1 MCLDWWD
8 DAPVS
13 FGRSVVSV
21 EILIGDALV
30 QAVAAIRWDLDGAE
44 IVKVVQRRDFAE
56 ALGYVTAVG
65 ALAEEAGHHPDIE
78 IRWNTVTLRM
88 QTHSLGGITAADISL
103 ATAIDALG

>member
-21 EILIGDALV
+21 EILVGDALT
-30 QAVAAIRWDLDGAE
+30 QAVGPLGWDLEGAE
-44 IVKVVQRRDFAE
+44 LVKVVQRRDFAD
-56 ALGYVTAVG
+56 ALGYVNAVG

-78 IRWNTVTLRM
+78 IRWNTVTLRL
-88 QTHSLGGITAADISL
+88 QTHSLGGITTADLSL
-103 ATAIDALG
+103 AAAIDALG